1 MQEERLR
8 DEIDFLKRSKLEL
21 ESALLDR
28 DSKVLE
34 SRFDIEAA
42 EVDIE
47 RLRRRVSELEQ
58 VNRALRNIA
67 TANGNERG
75 HGTHGH
81 SDLYDAGITGGQ
93 SGTKASKREQ
103 ELEAVVETMRRVVDK
118 LRNENDRLK
127 RGIGVQGGQS
137 SNNNPDDELFAAA
150 NAALG
155 NKKEGAPTTPGT
167 SEVSVKKLQAERKK
181 VEKLT
186 EEVNTWKEKVKGIE
200 DLQQKLAGRQQ
211 QIASLRK
218 QLKSKEDE
226 NNKQIEE
233 MSKLIQ
239 ERDTLKNKV
248 KAFEESGGGTSGGNG
263 PTSGSSHPPTSGP
276 WSGPSGIAA
285 VRDLDAVRKQLSAA
299 TAENDVLKQDVIE
312 LKRKLQTATTQAVME
327 VQGSTNLA
335 GTQQLQSEVSRLKG
349 ENEKLKQ
356 ELSAFDLDFFEEIE
370 NLKFAHAQAVRK
382 IKMYEQQIQQ
392 LQDQLGGGGGGRGGR
407 H

>member
-1 MQEERLR
+1 M
-8 DEIDFLKRSKLEL
+8 
-21 ESALLDR
+21 DR

-75 HGTHGH
+75 HGTHGQ
-81 SDLYDAGITGGQ
+81 SDLYDAGITGNNT
-93 SGTKASKREQ
+93 TKASKREQ

-127 RGIGVQGGQS
+127 RGIGVQSTGGPS
-137 SNNNPDDELFAAA
+137 LNPDDELFAAA

-155 NKKEGAPTTPGT
+155 KKDNAGTPSTPGT
-167 SEVSVKKLQAERKK
+167 SEVSMKKLQAERKK

-186 EEVNTWKEKVKGIE
+186 EEVNTWKEKVKGME

-218 QLKSKEDE
+218 QLKTKEDE

-248 KAFEESGGGTSGGNG
+248 KTFEENGGGNG
-263 PTSGSSHPPTSGP
+263 PTSGSSAPPTSGP

-285 VRDLDAVRKQLSAA
+285 VRDLEAVRKQLSAA
-299 TAENDVLKQDVIE
+299 TAENDVLKQDIVE
-312 LKRKLQTATTQAVME
+312 LKRKLQAATTQAVME
-327 VQGSTNLA
+327 VGGSTNLA

-392 LQDQLGGGGGGRGGR
+392 LQDQLGGGGRGGR